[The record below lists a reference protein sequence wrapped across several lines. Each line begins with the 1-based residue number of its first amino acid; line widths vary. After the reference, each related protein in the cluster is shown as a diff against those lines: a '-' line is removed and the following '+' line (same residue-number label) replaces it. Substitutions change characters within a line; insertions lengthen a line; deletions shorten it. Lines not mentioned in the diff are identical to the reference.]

1 MGCWQFSEKSYIN
14 TIPRRLATCTQ
25 EKQGKARQEDP
36 SFHGNERVAKLLIRI
51 SLSMSKEDDL
61 NIAKELCENGDL
73 FNKSPEKLKKDLKFS
88 SATNVACSKRIMAL
102 RLHDD
107 HDPLEVDEMGRIC
120 RILDQR
126 ASRKR
131 ACRTNMYEL

>member
-1 MGCWQFSEKSYIN
+1 M
-14 TIPRRLATCTQ
+14 
-25 EKQGKARQEDP
+25 
-36 SFHGNERVAKLLIRI
+36 RI
-51 SLSMSKEDDL
+51 SLSMSKEDNL
-61 NIAKELCENGDL
+61 NVAKELYENSDL
-73 FNKSPEKLKKDLKFS
+73 FSKPPEKMDKELKFNS
-88 SATNVACSKRIMAL
+88 GSTVAYSKRVMAL

-120 RILDQR
+120 RILGQR